1 MLDGAD
7 VLPILLLHLQNNSI
21 WSASIVYSHGK
32 IMFHQIMFCGP
43 DHVFDEEFDQTL
55 VYSELLEKI

>member
-32 IMFHQIMFCGP
+32 IMFDQIMLCGP
-43 DHVFDEEFDQTL
+43 DHIFDDKFNQTL
-55 VYSELLEKI
+55 IYLEVL

>member
-21 WSASIVYSHGK
+21 WLASIVYSHGK
-32 IMFHQIMFCGP
+32 IMFDQIMLCGR
-43 DHVFDEEFDQTL
+43 DHIFDDKFNQTL
-55 VYSELLEKI
+55 IYLEIL